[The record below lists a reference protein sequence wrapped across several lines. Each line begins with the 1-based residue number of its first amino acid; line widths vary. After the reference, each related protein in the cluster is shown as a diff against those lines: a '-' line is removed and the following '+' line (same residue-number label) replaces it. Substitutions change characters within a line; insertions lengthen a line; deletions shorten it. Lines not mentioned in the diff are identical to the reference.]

1 MRASI
6 IWPLMKKIQIVS
18 LAASLGLVGVVVAGV
33 PGINVAMAQQ
43 RGKPKF
49 NTWRQYLGGA
59 DSSQYSSL
67 DQINR
72 TNVTKLEVAW
82 TYPSGDMRT
91 YRFNPIVVDNVMFT
105 LAKNMALVALDAAT
119 GKEIWTHENQGAIGD
134 RGINYWESAD
144 RKDRRLLFINAGFLT
159 AVDAST
165 GKTIETFGDKGKV
178 DIRLGLNRDITGVRP
193 LQTGNPGRVYDNLII
208 LSLPAGGAQYVSNP
222 GDTHAYDIR
231 TGKLVWTFHSVPEKG
246 EVGAETWP
254 EAALAT
260 GGGVHNWS
268 ELTVDE
274 ARGIAYIP
282 FGTARFDFYGGNRI
296 GNDLFGNSI
305 VALDAKTG
313 KRLWHFQAVH
323 HDLWDYDF
331 PQAPKLL
338 TIRHDGRN
346 VDVIAQASKQGYLYV
361 LDRVTGKPI
370 WPIEEKPV
378 PQSDVPGEVTSPTQP
393 IPTAPPPF
401 ARQSFSEKDINPYLT
416 AEEQASLRELLKNS
430 RNEGVFTPPSLKGS
444 IEMPG
449 HNGGAN
455 WGSSAIN
462 PTKGTFYIVSKE
474 LPTFI
479 QIVPPGAP
487 TGRGG
492 RGGARGNTPTPGGP
506 EGGRAGGQAPAAP
519 QGPRIVQ
526 NPGYA
531 PVPGGAAAA
540 PPPPP
545 PPPPVIP
552 GAPAGFVAYNSPYSF
567 MNGYANGM
575 SAIGAPWSQLT
586 AYDLNSGKIIWQV
599 PDGEMPGLPGG
610 KTEQGSYAPRGG
622 VTATGGGLLFVGTSS
637 DRKVRAYDQDTG
649 KVLWSA
655 DVPAAVEGVAT
666 VYEVGGREY
675 VVFCVGGG
683 RGLFAPRE
691 SIGIAA
697 APGPAQ
703 YIAYA
708 LPKR

>member
-1 MRASI
+1 
-6 IWPLMKKIQIVS
+6 MKRLALLIGFALVVGS
-18 LAASLGLVGVVVAGV
+18 LVAV
-33 PGINVAMAQQ
+33 PFAQQ
-43 RGKPKF
+43 KGKPKF
-49 NTWRQYLGGA
+49 NTWRAYLGGA

-72 TNVTKLEVAW
+72 KNVSQLQVAW
-82 TYPSGDMRT
+82 TYPTGDTRT
-91 YRFNPIVVDNVMFT
+91 YRFNPVIVDGVMYV

-119 GKEIWTHENQGAIGD
+119 GKEIWTHENQGAVGD

-144 RKDRRLLFINAGFLT
+144 RADRRLLYINGGFLT
-159 AVDAST
+159 AVDAAT
-165 GKTIETFGDKGKV
+165 GKTIESFGDKGKV
-178 DIRLGLNRDITGVRP
+178 DLRIGLNRDVSGVRP
-193 LQTGNPGRVYDNLII
+193 LQTGNPGRVFENLII
-208 LSLPAGGAQYVSNP
+208 LSLPAGGANYISNP
-222 GDTHAYDIR
+222 GDTHAYDVR
-231 TGKLVWTFHSVPEKG
+231 TGKLMWTFHSVPEKG

-296 GNDLFGNSI
+296 GNNLFGNSI
-305 VALDAKTG
+305 VALDARTG

-338 TIRHDGRN
+338 TIRNNGRA

-378 PQSDVPGEVTSPTQP
+378 PQTDVPGEVTSPTQP
-393 IPTAPPPF
+393 IPTMPPPF
-401 ARQSFSEKDINPYLT
+401 ARQSFTEKDVNLYLT
-416 AEEQASLRELLKNS
+416 ADEQASVRELLKNS
-430 RNEGVFTPPSLKGS
+430 RNEGVFTPPSFKGS
-444 IEMPG
+444 VELPG

-474 LPTFI
+474 LPTFLRI
-479 QIVPPGAP
+479 LPPGTP

-492 RGGARGNTPTPGGP
+492 SGGARGNAPAPGGP
-506 EGGRAGGQAPAAP
+506 EGGRASSSGAPA
-519 QGPRIVQ
+519 
-526 NPGYA
+526 
-531 PVPGGAAAA
+531 VPA
-540 PPPPP
+540 PPPAPP
-545 PPPPVIP
+545 TPAVIP
-552 GAPAGFVAYNSPYSF
+552 GAPPGFVAYNSPYDF
-567 MNGYANGM
+567 FNNYANGM
-575 SAIGAPWSQLT
+575 SAMGPPWSQLT
-586 AYDLNSGKIIWQV
+586 AYDLNTGKIIWQV
-599 PDGEMPGLPGG
+599 PNGEMPGLPGG

-622 VTATGGGLLFVGTSS
+622 VTATAGGLLFVGTSS

-649 KVLWSA
+649 KVLWSM
-655 DVPAAVEGVAT
+655 DVPAAVEGVAS
-666 VYEVGGREY
+666 VYEVGGREL

-683 RGLFAPRE
+683 RGLFAPRGV
-691 SIGIAA
+691 GIAA
-697 APGPAQ
+697 DPGPAQ
-703 YIAYA
+703 YIAFA